1 MIVKNPLPRILI
13 CDDDRNLHLGLK
25 STLGKDFDIRSAY
38 KAEEALLLLK
48 KSTTDI
54 LLLDMD
60 LGTGKDGLTVIPKV
74 LEVQSDIRIILFS
87 GSTDFELVRNGMKLG
102 AFDYIQ
108 KGCGLEEL
116 RHGFTKALEHRELKK
131 RTAQTQRE
139 LTQNTRHL
147 TLIGKSPAIER
158 IRRQIDR
165 ARNSRAPVLIQGE
178 TGTGKE
184 VVARMLRKTL
194 SDGLLEPFVAVDSST
209 IQSSVAESILFG
221 YEKGAFT
228 GAEKSTPGLFEEADG
243 GALYFDELGN
253 MPLEIQNK
261 LLRAI
266 QEKEV
271 LRIGSS
277 RPLQLDFRVI
287 AATNREIQGMV
298 NGGTFKDDLYQRI
311 NVLQIDLPPLRERP
325 EDIPDLLEHFSRIH
339 AEGSP
344 PLRFLP
350 ETLDLIE
357 RYPFPGNIRELSN
370 LVLYLYTMGESEE
383 VSPFDLPPKFRMQ
396 GSSPTPGKTQIRVQT
411 SNGEGDPL
419 AEPDFY
425 RAVEKF
431 EKTYLS
437 LHYRRLNANVS
448 KMAQELGMD
457 RSYLHTKLKSYGIH
471 QIKGR

>member
-1 MIVKNPLPRILI
+1 MIVKNPLPKVLI
-13 CDDDRNLHLGLK
+13 CDDDRTLHLAVK
-25 STLGKDFDIRSAY
+25 SALGKDFDIRSAY
-38 KAEEALLLLK
+38 TVEEAVLLLR
-48 KSTTDI
+48 KSNSDI
-54 LLLDMD
+54 ILLDMD
-60 LGTGKDGLTVIPKV
+60 LGNGRDGLTAIPLI
-74 LEVQSDIRIILFS
+74 LEIQSDIRIILFS

-116 RHGFTKALEHRELKK
+116 RHGFGKAIEHRELKK
-131 RTAQTQRE
+131 RTAQSQRE
-139 LTQNTRHL
+139 LSQSTRHL
-147 TLIGKSPAIER
+147 SLIGKSKSIER

-165 ARNSRAPVLIQGE
+165 ARTSRAPVLIQGE

-184 VVARMLRKTL
+184 VVARLLRKTL
-194 SDGLLEPFVAVDSST
+194 PDGMLEPFVAVDSST
-209 IQSSVAESILFG
+209 IQSSVAESMLFG
-221 YEKGAFT
+221 FEKGAFT

-277 RPLQLDFRVI
+277 RPRQLDFRVI
-287 AATNREIQGMV
+287 AATNREINGMV
-298 NGGTFKDDLYQRI
+298 SNGTFKDDLYQRI

-325 EDIPDLLEHFSRIH
+325 EDISDLLEHFSRLH
-339 AEGSP
+339 AEGQP

-350 ETLDLIE
+350 ETLELIE
-357 RYPFPGNIRELSN
+357 KYPFPGNIRELSN
-370 LVLYLYTMGESEE
+370 LVLYLYTMSESPE
-383 VSPFDLPPKFRMQ
+383 VSPLDLPPKFRMQ
-396 GSSPTPGKTQIRVQT
+396 ATAPVPGKSQIRVTPGMSDQ
-411 SNGEGDPL
+411 DPL
-419 AEPDFY
+419 SEPDFY

-431 EKTYLS
+431 EKTYLT
-437 LHYRRLNANVS
+437 LHYQRLNSNVS

-457 RSYLHTKLKSYGIH
+457 RSYLHNKLKSYGIH

>member
-1 MIVKNPLPRILI
+1 MIVKTPLPRILI

-25 STLGKDFDIRSAY
+25 SSLSKDFDVRSAY
-38 KAEEALLLLK
+38 QIDEALVILK
-48 KSTTDI
+48 KHTLDI

-60 LGTGKDGLTVIPKV
+60 LGGGQDGLSAIPRF
-74 LEVQSDIRIILFS
+74 LEVQSDLRIILFS
-87 GSTDFELVRNGMKLG
+87 GKTEFELVRGALKLG
-102 AFDYIQ
+102 AFDYLA
-108 KGCGLEEL
+108 KGCGIEAL
-116 RHGFTKALEHRELKK
+116 RHAFSKALEHRELTK
-131 RTAQTQRE
+131 RSTQSQRE
-139 LTQNTRHL
+139 LVRHNKHL
-147 TLIGKSPAIER
+147 ALIGKSEIIAR
-158 IRRQIDR
+158 IRKQVER

-184 VVARMLRKTL
+184 VVSRLLRREL
-194 SDGLLEPFVAVDSST
+194 RDGALEPFVAVDSST

-243 GALYFDELGN
+243 GSLYFDELGN

-277 RPLQLDFRVI
+277 KPMQLDFRVI
-287 AATNREIQGMV
+287 CATNRDIQKMV
-298 NGGTFKDDLYQRI
+298 AEGSFKDDLFQRV
-311 NVLQIDLPPLRERP
+311 NVLQIELPPLRDRP
-325 EDIPDLLEHFSRIH
+325 EDIDELLEHFSKLH
-339 AEGSP
+339 ADGKA

-350 ETLDLIE
+350 ETLSLIA

-370 LVLYLYTMGESEE
+370 LVLYLYTMCDSDE
-383 VSPFDLPPKFRMQ
+383 VSPLDLPPKFRMQ
-396 GSSPTPGKTQIRVQT
+396 AQAPSPPRPQVRVQ
-411 SNGEGDPL
+411 SPVGDSDPL
-419 AEPDFY
+419 GEPDFY

-431 EKTYLS
+431 EKAYLT
-437 LHYRRLNANVS
+437 LHYQRLKANVS
-448 KMAQELGMD
+448 RMAQELGMD
-457 RSYLHTKLKSYGIH
+457 RSYLHNKLKSYGIH